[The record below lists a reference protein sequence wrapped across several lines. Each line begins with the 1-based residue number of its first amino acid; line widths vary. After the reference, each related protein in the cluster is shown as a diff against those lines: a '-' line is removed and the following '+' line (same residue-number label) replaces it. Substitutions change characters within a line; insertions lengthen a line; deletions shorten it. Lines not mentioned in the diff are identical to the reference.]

1 MGKKDDDDRTSGG
14 KLVETDQLGAF
25 FAKLHFN
32 GTPLRS
38 EPLWEE
44 RVREII
50 TWLPDPMRKEML
62 DTVSRVGT
70 SGAAPDLETFAAD
83 HGLTPAETRL
93 VESLLAGASVAEHA
107 ESLGISNNTARV
119 HMQRVLEK
127 TGARRQ
133 AELVR
138 MLLA

>member
-1 MGKKDDDDRTSGG
+1 MGKNREEKGNAPDGADP
-14 KLVETDQLGAF
+14 EALGSS
-25 FAKLHFN
+25 FADLSLN
-32 GTPLRS
+32 GVPIGS

-44 RVREII
+44 RVREIAA
-50 TWLPDPMRKEML
+50 WLPHETRREMA
-62 DTVSRVGT
+62 DVFARMAPGSATADI
-70 SGAAPDLETFAAD
+70 SGFAAE

-93 VESLLAGASVAEHA
+93 VESIAGGASVAEHA
-107 ESLGISNNTARV
+107 TAQGISTNTARV

-138 MLLA
+138 MILA